1 MRLTTK
7 GRFAV
12 TAMLDLALHQS
23 KGPVALASISQRQ
36 HISLSYLE
44 QLFGKLRRNQLVA
57 SVRGPGGGYGLARL
71 AEHITVADIIAAVN
85 ESLDTT
91 QCGGKGGCQ
100 KHNGQ
105 EVCMTHELW
114 TSLNHKMLDFLQ
126 SVSLKDLVDRQQ
138 QRILM
143 MPNNHNTN
151 ITVQANSMRADT
163 ALTVTET
170 LSKTSINDLPSQ
182 IS

>member
-12 TAMLDLALHQS
+12 TAMLDLALHQH
-23 KGPVALASISQRQ
+23 KGPVALTHISQRQ
-36 HISLSYLE
+36 NISLSYLE
-44 QLFGKLRRNQLVA
+44 QLFGKLRRGQLV
-57 SVRGPGGGYGLARL
+57 SSLRGPGGGYTLARFT
-71 AEHITVADIIAAVN
+71 EQITVADIITAVN

-100 KHNGQ
+100 KHNGH

-114 TSLNHKMLDFLQ
+114 TSLNHKMIDFLQ

-138 QRILM
+138 ERLLTPQSVSGVTAAINATMKKTANLS
-143 MPNNHNTN
+143 TN
-151 ITVQANSMRADT
+151 IT
-163 ALTVTET
+163 ET
-170 LSKTSINDLPSQ
+170 LTHAKQSGLPC
-182 IS
+182 